1 MKNLIVTMVLS
12 AVLMYSS
19 ADAQSTRKEYCKK
32 FHKNLI
38 TAIQSDN
45 LGLKKSGIY
54 FAGKYEID
62 ELTGVLVD
70 ALRKEKDPSV
80 KILIGLALYRIGN
93 EEGFEAIKNISL
105 IEKDKEVKRMFAAIV
120 EQIKTDKN
128 IIDGNSL
135 ANN

>member
-1 MKNLIVTMVLS
+1 MKNLIVTTVLA
-12 AVLMYSS
+12 AVLVYAS
-19 ADAQSTRKEYCKK
+19 AGAQSTQKEICKK
-32 FHKNLI
+32 FQHNLV

-45 LGLKKSGIY
+45 VGLKKSGIY
-54 FAGKYEID
+54 LAGKYEID

-70 ALRKEKDPSV
+70 ALRKETDTSV
-80 KILIGLALYRIGN
+80 KILIGLALYRIGT

-128 IIDGNSL
+128 IIDSNSI